1 MADSQT
7 ILFVDLTGSTAA
19 YQAVDGA
26 QVAAVISKVTAWVG
40 RVCEAH
46 AGRVIKFLGDGVLAQ
61 FDDSVA
67 AVRAAIFM
75 QRSHSERIQSW
86 PEALRMPLKVGI
98 STGVVV
104 HLGEDTYGDTVNLA
118 SRLSDMAGAHSI
130 WANEAVI
137 ERIRAERQALAAQGA
152 DGEEDLLNAV
162 RYRSLGMM
170 RIRGLDQ
177 AQSVFQIEWNDDVS
191 SDLITV
197 RGTLTGSDKLVEAS
211 GTELGIALAWL
222 GHTRV
227 FSSEDMPVEIG
238 RIPSCAFVVS
248 DQRVSRQH
256 ARLEWING
264 AFVLTDTSSFGTWVR
279 FVDAGDAEVQL
290 RRNQCVLHSTGEIAL
305 GTPFNDFSAPV
316 VAFHIG
322 SNKEQMGG

>member
-26 QVAAVISKVTAWVG
+26 QVAAAISKVTAWVG

-98 STGVVV
+98 STGAVVQ
-104 HLGEDTYGDTVNLA
+104 LGGDTYGDTVNLA
-118 SRLSDMAGAHSI
+118 SRLSDMAGPHAI
-130 WANEAVI
+130 WANETVI
-137 ERIRAERQALAAQGA
+137 ERIRAERQITAGPGTE
-152 DGEEDLLNAV
+152 GEEDALNAV

-177 AQSVFQIEWNDDVS
+177 AQSVFQVEWNEDVS
-191 SDLITV
+191 TDLLTV
-197 RGTLTGSDKLVEAS
+197 RGTLTGSDKLIEPA
-211 GTELGIALAWL
+211 GAKLGIALAWL
-222 GHTRV
+222 GYAKV
-227 FSSEDMPVEIG
+227 FSSKDMPVEIG
-238 RIPSCAFVVS
+238 RIPNCAFVVG

-279 FVDAGDAEVQL
+279 FVDAADAEVQL

-305 GTPFNDFSAPV
+305 GSPFSDFSAPV

-322 SNKEQMGG
+322 SNTA